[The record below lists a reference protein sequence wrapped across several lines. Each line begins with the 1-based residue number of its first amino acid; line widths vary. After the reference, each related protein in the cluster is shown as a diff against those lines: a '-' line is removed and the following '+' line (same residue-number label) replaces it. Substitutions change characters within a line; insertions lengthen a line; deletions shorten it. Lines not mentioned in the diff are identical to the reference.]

1 MKTHFFYISIIIIM
15 ICAFGFII
23 SSKSDDE
30 VIPTITQISVAE
42 ITETSSESETKEKPQ
57 ETKKIATKETTAK
70 TTKKKEITTTTKNT
84 KVTST
89 TTKKSSESKSESKQE
104 EISVEFPINL
114 NTATLEE
121 LMALDGIGE
130 VTAQK
135 IIDYRTQI
143 GGFTNRSQLLEVN
156 GIGEKKLAKIYDFI
170 YIENEQEIIPS
181 PEPEQDNNIP
191 EEPLDNQD
199 IPNDVILPEPEN
211 NTTYTEQTLPITEE
225 TETEQTTEI
234 IVFPINLN
242 TATLEDLMKIPTMTE
257 TDALS
262 IISLRNTIQYFQHP
276 YELLYADG
284 ITEKR
289 LCEFIDYVSV
299 E

>member
-42 ITETSSESETKEKPQ
+42 ITETSSESEIKEKPQ

-84 KVTST
+84 KVTTT
-89 TTKKSSESKSESKQE
+89 TTKKSSESKSESKQEE

-135 IIDYRTQI
+135 IIDYRTEI
-143 GGFTNRSQLLEVN
+143 GGFTNRSQLLEVS

-170 YIENEQEIIPS
+170 YIENEQEIMPL
-181 PEPEQDNNIP
+181 PEQDNNIP

-211 NTTYTEQTLPITEE
+211 NITYTEQTLPIEE
-225 TETEQTTEI
+225 TGTEQTTET

-257 TDALS
+257 EDALS